1 MMPHPW
7 NRWSRF
13 LYLAYSRARSVFPSD
28 GKGRNAAR
36 RCPTLARCSHS
47 MPAQRFAPPS
57 EVPGLAARRIA
68 ADILDGVLHKHRTLD
83 EQLDGAAAHP
93 GLKALSDRDRAL
105 MRRLVATILRRLG
118 TLGHL
123 LSRLL
128 DRGIP
133 TDAPRAQS
141 ALLIGAAQILWMDVP
156 DHAAVDLSVR
166 LVQSDRRAAKYAGLV
181 NAVLR
186 RCAREGGGLIDEV
199 KAQSLDLP
207 PWMMARWIA
216 HYGEAT
222 AREMASAIANEP
234 SLDLTVKSDTEQW
247 ATRLHGETLPTGTVR
262 TLLQGSVTM
271 LPGFTEGHWWVQD
284 AAAALPA
291 RLFGDVA
298 GKSIADLCAAP
309 GGKTAQLAHAGARV
323 TAVDRSPGRMA
334 RLRDNLARLALEAET
349 VVADAAEWQG
359 GTGGEGFDGILV
371 DAPCTSTGTIRRH
384 PDVGWLRQESDI
396 APLAAAQKRLL
407 QKSVALLKPG
417 GMLIYCTCSLE
428 PEEGEQTVSALLAS
442 DPTMRLLPIEAS
454 EVAGLG
460 EIVTVDG
467 DLRTLPCHL
476 PHRDPRLGGLDG
488 FYAARLVKS

>member
-1 MMPHPW
+1 MPPQ
-7 NRWSRF
+7 R
-13 LYLAYSRARSVFPSD
+13 
-28 GKGRNAAR
+28 
-36 RCPTLARCSHS
+36 LAR
-47 MPAQRFAPPS
+47 PA

-83 EQLDGAAAHP
+83 DQLDGAGAHP
-93 GLKALSDRDRAL
+93 ALKTLADRDRAL

-186 RCAREGGGLIDEV
+186 RCAREGAGIVEEV
-199 KAQSLDLP
+199 KAEALDIP
-207 PWMMARWIA
+207 PWLLKRWTA
-216 HYGEAT
+216 HYGETT
-222 AREMASAIANEP
+222 AKAMAHAILHEP
-234 SLDLTVKSDTEQW
+234 SLDITVKSDPSQW
-247 ATRLHGETLPTGTVR
+247 AARLHGEQLPTGTVR

-271 LPGFTEGHWWVQD
+271 LPGFSEGAWWVQD

-291 RLFGDVA
+291 RLFGDVK
-298 GKSIADLCAAP
+298 GKTIVDFCAAP
-309 GGKTAQLAHAGARV
+309 GGKTAQLAQAGARV
-323 TAVDRSPGRMA
+323 IALDRSPARVA
-334 RLRDNLARLALEAET
+334 RLKDNMTRLSLEAEAI
-349 VVADAAEWQG
+349 VVDATEWQANSG
-359 GTGGEGFDGILV
+359 GFDGILI

-384 PDVGWLRQESDI
+384 PDVAWLRQEADI
-396 APLAAAQKRLL
+396 AALNVLQKRLL
-407 QKSVALLKPG
+407 QKAASLLKPG
-417 GMLIYCTCSLE
+417 GTLVYCTCSLE
-428 PEEGEQTVSALLAS
+428 PEEGEAAVTSLLSAESGLRRMS
-442 DPTMRLLPIEAS
+442 ILPD
-454 EVAGLG
+454 EVAGLA
-460 EIVTVDG
+460 EIINPQG
-467 DLRTLPCHL
+467 DLRTLPSHL
-476 PHRDPRLGGLDG
+476 AHADPRLGGLDG

>member
-1 MMPHPW
+1 MPKEIFSLWHAPKPQHLS
-7 NRWSRF
+7 RYSFAMPPSRF
-13 LYLAYSRARSVFPSD
+13 SA
-28 GKGRNAAR
+28 
-36 RCPTLARCSHS
+36 
-47 MPAQRFAPPS
+47 PA

-83 EQLDGAAAHP
+83 DQLDGAGAHP
-93 GLKALSDRDRAL
+93 GLKSLADRDRAL

-118 TLGHL
+118 SLGHV

-186 RCAREGGGLIDEV
+186 RCAREGQPLIDEV
-199 KAQSLDLP
+199 KAQTLDIPTWLLT
-207 PWMMARWIA
+207 RWIA
-216 HYGEAT
+216 AYGETT
-222 AREMASAIANEP
+222 AREMALAIGHEP
-234 SLDLTVKSDTEQW
+234 SLDISVKSDAPQW
-247 ATRLHGETLPTGTVR
+247 ATRLHGEILATGTVR

-271 LPGFTEGHWWVQD
+271 LPGFTEGQWWVQD

-291 RLFGDVA
+291 RLFGDIS
-298 GKSIADLCAAP
+298 GKRIVDLCAAP
-309 GGKTAQLAHAGARV
+309 GGKTAQLALAGGRV
-323 TAVDRSPGRMA
+323 TAVDRSPARMA
-334 RLRDNLARLALEAET
+334 RLRDNLARLDLQAVD
-349 VVADAAEWQG
+349 VVTDAAEWPG
-359 GTGGEGFDGILV
+359 NGEGFDGVLV

-384 PDVGWLRQESDI
+384 PDVAWLRQEVDI
-396 APLAAAQKRLL
+396 AALAALQKRLL
-407 QKSVALLKPG
+407 QKAVALLKPG
-417 GMLIYCTCSLE
+417 GTLVYCTCSLE
-428 PEEGEQTVSALLAS
+428 PEEGEAAVAALLATES
-442 DPTMRLLPIEAS
+442 AVRRAPIEAG
-454 EVAGLG
+454 EVAGLS
-460 EIVTVDG
+460 EILTAEG

>member
-1 MMPHPW
+1 
-7 NRWSRF
+7 
-13 LYLAYSRARSVFPSD
+13 
-28 GKGRNAAR
+28 
-36 RCPTLARCSHS
+36 
-47 MPAQRFAPPS
+47 
-57 EVPGLAARRIA
+57 VPGLAARRIA

-83 EQLDGAAAHP
+83 DQLDGAAAHP

-118 TLGHL
+118 TLGHV

-186 RCAREGGGLIDEV
+186 RCAREGQPLIDEV
-199 KAQSLDLP
+199 RSQTLDVP
-207 PWMMARWIA
+207 PWLLTRWIA
-216 HYGEAT
+216 HYGETT
-222 AREMASAIANEP
+222 ARDIAVALGHEP
-234 SLDLTVKSDTEQW
+234 SLDITVKSDAAQW
-247 ATRLHGETLPTGTVR
+247 ATRLHGETLPTGSVR

-271 LPGFTEGHWWVQD
+271 LPGFAEGQWWVQD

-291 RLFGDVA
+291 RLLGDVA
-298 GKSIADLCAAP
+298 GQSIADLCAAP
-309 GGKTAQLAHAGARV
+309 GGKTAQLVHAGARV

-334 RLRDNLARLALEAET
+334 RLRDNLTRLALDAE
-349 VVADAAEWQG
+349 VVVSDAADWQG
-359 GTGGEGFDGILV
+359 GKNGGGFDGVLV
-371 DAPCTSTGTIRRH
+371 DAPCSSTGTMRRH
-384 PDVGWLRQESDI
+384 PDVAWLRQETDI
-396 APLAAAQKRLL
+396 VALAALQKRLL
-407 QKSVALLKPG
+407 QKAVTLLRPG
-417 GMLIYCTCSLE
+417 GTLVYCTCSLE
-428 PEEGEQTVSALLAS
+428 AEEGEQAISEFLATEA
-442 DPTMRLLPIEAS
+442 TMRRAPIDAG
-454 EVAGLG
+454 EVAGLA
-460 EIVTVDG
+460 ETLTAEG

-476 PHRDPRLGGLDG
+476 PHADPRLGGLDG